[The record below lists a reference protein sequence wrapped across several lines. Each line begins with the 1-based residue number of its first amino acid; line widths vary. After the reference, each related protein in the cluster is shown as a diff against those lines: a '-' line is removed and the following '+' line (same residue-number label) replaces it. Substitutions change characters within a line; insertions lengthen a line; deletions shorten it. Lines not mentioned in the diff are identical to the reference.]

1 MKKLLAAIII
11 FQFQAIIG
19 QNSVKFDSIVF
30 KYNLSTSASIK
41 NISETEII
49 KIIRIDNSYGI
60 SNKKIDSSLITNLW
74 IELNTKRDNFTD
86 DYFLSKKLNV
96 KKSKIKKHI
105 NFYNPILTSKKKKI
119 TQKLKNQ
126 LIIDIKNLKNFSEF
140 IEFEK
145 PKKESLYGSLDSSEN
160 ISIHFFYNGEKTF
173 FEFETFHNCGQPFYL
188 GEKLIENKMVNLDV
202 NQLIIDIL
210 PNKSKFRNEFN
221 YNNII
226 DKYIDWYILK
236 EFERI

>member
-30 KYNLSTSASIK
+30 KYNYSTSASIK
-41 NISETEII
+41 NISETEVI
-49 KIIRIDNSYGI
+49 KIIRIDNSYSI
-60 SNKKIDSSLITNLW
+60 SNKNIDSSLITNLW

-86 DYFLSKKLNV
+86 DYFLSKKLNI
-96 KKSKIKKHI
+96 KKNKIKKHI
-105 NFYNPILTSKKKKI
+105 NFYKPILTIKNKKI

-126 LIIDIKNLKNFSEF
+126 LIIDVKNLKSFSNF
-140 IEFEK
+140 IAHEK
-145 PKKESLYGSLDSSEN
+145 PKKESLYGSLDGGKN
-160 ISIHFFYNGEKTF
+160 ISIHFFYNGKSSVF
-173 FEFETFHNCGQPFYL
+173 QFETFHNCGQPFYL
-188 GEKLIENKMVNLDV
+188 GENLIENKTVNLNV
-202 NQLIIDIL
+202 NQLITDIL
-210 PNKSKFRNEFN
+210 SNKSKFRKEFN

-236 EFERI
+236 EFEKI

>member
-11 FQFQAIIG
+11 FQFQAING

-30 KYNLSTSASIK
+30 KYNYSTSASIK
-41 NISETEII
+41 NISETEVI
-49 KIIRIDNSYGI
+49 KIIWIDNSYSI

-74 IELNTKRDNFTD
+74 TELNTKRDNFTD

-105 NFYNPILTSKKKKI
+105 NFYNPILTIKNKKI
-119 TQKLKNQ
+119 TQELKNQ
-126 LIIDIKNLKNFSEF
+126 LIFDIKNLKSFSEF
-140 IEFEK
+140 IAHEK
-145 PKKESLYGSLDSSEN
+145 PKRESLYGSLDHSKN
-160 ISIHFFYNGEKTF
+160 ISIIFFYDGKSLLF
-173 FEFETFHNCGQPFYL
+173 QFETFHNCGQPFYL
-188 GEKLIENKMVNLDV
+188 EKKLIENKIVNLDV
-202 NQLIIDIL
+202 NQLIVDIL
-210 PNKSKFRNEFN
+210 PSKSKFRKEFN

-236 EFERI
+236 EFEKI